1 MKFILN
7 AGSICV
13 LKASIMCSF
22 FRALCNR
29 RCCHSLTENTALG
42 PYWTNLCTA
51 IKLISRVC
59 VIFAGWSA
67 ADGVTVWWLPSA
79 DRRLLSGGGRCY
91 NSETPCEPAIDQ
103 IVTPCSARLSH
114 HQAQDIIGLTHTNRV
129 TRTQGF
135 DSRGLMSAD
144 KCQQMCTHKYCM
156 CTDLSRRAN
165 VCNAGWQWSHMFVE
179 TTLSTHT
186 HIQVCSNCQWP
197 CGAFGC
203 SAE

>member
-1 MKFILN
+1 MLSLPDRKHSAGALLDKFVY
-7 AGSICV
+7 CY
-13 LKASIMCSF
+13 KT
-22 FRALCNR
+22 R
-29 RCCHSLTENTALG
+29 
-42 PYWTNLCTA
+42 
-51 IKLISRVC
+51 LISRVC

-79 DRRLLSGGGRCY
+79 DRRLLTGGGRERWQCY

-114 HQAQDIIGLTHTNRV
+114 HQAQDIIGLTHTNGVTHTR

-165 VCNAGWQWSHMFVE
+165 VCNAG
-179 TTLSTHT
+179 
-186 HIQVCSNCQWP
+186 
-197 CGAFGC
+197 
-203 SAE
+203 